1 MAIMGTFMYE
11 EDFLSAAKNLKLS
24 GFDNIS
30 LLSPLPLEEAQ
41 EVLGLGKSPVRRFAL
56 AGAIIGAIS
65 GFAMAAGTALVFIL
79 PTGGRA
85 IITIPPYL
93 IITYEM
99 TILFGVLFTLLGFH
113 FVSGLPAWRDKP
125 YLPSG
130 IPPEGLERSLVDAFQ
145 EDSLV
150 LEQDAPDLRVDQ
162 HRHAHREIHYRS
174 HVTAAKISAGRLWLL
189 CPELYRDFDND
200 RLVCNLHDLI
210 PDLHQMGARYIDL

>member
-11 EDFLSAAKNLKLS
+11 EDFLSAAENLKTS

-30 LLSPLPLEEAQ
+30 LLSPVPLEEAQ

-56 AGAIIGAIS
+56 AGAIIGAIT

-113 FVSGLPAWRDKP
+113 FVSGLPAWRDRP
-125 YLPSG
+125 YLPSAN
-130 IPPEGLERSLVDAFQ
+130 IDRFVVVVEGVEADQVARAEAIIRDAGADEIQ
-145 EDSLV
+145 HVE
-150 LEQDAPDLRVDQ
+150 VDQ
-162 HRHAHREIHYRS
+162 
-174 HVTAAKISAGRLWLL
+174 
-189 CPELYRDFDND
+189 
-200 RLVCNLHDLI
+200 
-210 PDLHQMGARYIDL
+210 

>member
-11 EDFLSAAKNLKLS
+11 EDFLSAAENLKTS

-30 LLSPLPLEEAQ
+30 LLSPVPLEEAQ
-41 EVLGLGKSPVRRFAL
+41 AVLGLGKSPVRRFAL
-56 AGAIIGAIS
+56 AGAIIGAIT

-113 FVSGLPAWRDKP
+113 FVSGLPAWRDRP
-125 YLPSG
+125 YLPAAN
-130 IPPEGLERSLVDAFQ
+130 IDRFVVVVEGAEADQVARAEAIIRDAGAD
-145 EDSLV
+145 EIRHM
-150 LEQDAPDLRVDQ
+150 EVDQ
-162 HRHAHREIHYRS
+162 
-174 HVTAAKISAGRLWLL
+174 
-189 CPELYRDFDND
+189 
-200 RLVCNLHDLI
+200 
-210 PDLHQMGARYIDL
+210 

>member
-11 EDFLSAAKNLKLS
+11 EDFISAAENLKTS

-30 LLSPLPLEEAQ
+30 LLSPVPLEEAQ

-65 GFAMAAGTALVFIL
+65 GFAMAVGTALVFIL

-99 TILFGVLFTLLGFH
+99 TILFGVLFTLIGFH
-113 FVSGLPAWRDKP
+113 FVSGLPAWRDRP
-125 YLPSG
+125 YLPSAN
-130 IPPEGLERSLVDAFQ
+130 IDRFVVVVEGAEADQVARAEAIIRDAGAD
-145 EDSLV
+145 EIRHV
-150 LEQDAPDLRVDQ
+150 EVEQ
-162 HRHAHREIHYRS
+162 
-174 HVTAAKISAGRLWLL
+174 
-189 CPELYRDFDND
+189 
-200 RLVCNLHDLI
+200 
-210 PDLHQMGARYIDL
+210 

>member
-1 MAIMGTFMYE
+1 MAIMGTFEYE
-11 EDFLSAAKNLKLS
+11 EDFLAAAENLTAS

-41 EVLGLGKSPVRRFAL
+41 AILGLGKSPVRRFSL
-56 AGAIIGAIS
+56 AGAIIGAIA

-85 IITIPPYL
+85 VITVPPYL

-125 YLPSG
+125 YLPSAS
-130 IPPEGLERSLVDAFQ
+130 IDRFVVVVEGAAAEQLARAEAIIRDAGAD
-145 EDSLV
+145 EIRHV
-150 LEQDAPDLRVDQ
+150 EVDQ
-162 HRHAHREIHYRS
+162 
-174 HVTAAKISAGRLWLL
+174 
-189 CPELYRDFDND
+189 
-200 RLVCNLHDLI
+200 
-210 PDLHQMGARYIDL
+210 